1 MTNEIN
7 DIRNKILA
15 GLKISSRRLVEHK
28 KLRNMDLVISKNG
41 QIRHVKPQEIKL
53 D

>member
-7 DIRNKILA
+7 DIRKKILT
-15 GLKISSRRLVEHK
+15 GLKVSARRLVEHK

-41 QIRHVKPQEIKL
+41 QIMHVKPQDIKL